1 MLELEGIER
10 IISRSY
16 EGVSRITID
25 FVSNWD
31 MEKALDDVK
40 IAIEEAQNL
49 PDELD
54 DIEVKRRVWS
64 CLLYTSDAADDC

>member
-1 MLELEGIER
+1 
-10 IISRSY
+10 
-16 EGVSRITID
+16 
-25 FVSNWD
+25 

-54 DIEVKRRVWS
+54 DIEVKRRVWRDRVTNVVFS
-64 CLLYTSDAADDC
+64 VPLLLNN

>member
-1 MLELEGIER
+1 
-10 IISRSY
+10 
-16 EGVSRITID
+16 
-25 FVSNWD
+25 

-54 DIEVKRRVWS
+54 DIDVKRRVWRDRVTNVVF
-64 CLLYTSDAADDC
+64 LVLYH